1 MKYSEI
7 RDAFQD
13 KPLFTRSD
21 LVKYLCIHKPDLKDS
36 SVGWLLY
43 DLQKHNVISHIAH
56 NSYKIHTDEKP
67 LRVYKADLSDKVIDI
82 TSFIKKKY
90 PEVAFIVWETHAY
103 NEFANHQL
111 WRNFIFVE
119 AEKWLEESVFNAL
132 CERIENRVL
141 FKPSKKEIVLYSEDA
156 TVSVLTL
163 TSEAP
168 ICDNQARLEKLLV
181 DLFANPLVD
190 RIVSR
195 GDYPGIYKE
204 AFLKYKIN
212 YKMMLRYARRRGK
225 ADEIMSFM
233 ENETNIKMVG
243 GIPL

>member
-1 MKYSEI
+1 MKYNEI
-7 RDAFQD
+7 RDAFSD

-21 LVKYLCIHKPDLKDS
+21 FAKYVCAHKPELKDT

-43 DLQKHNVISHIAH
+43 DMQKNNIINRVAH
-56 NSYKIHTDEKP
+56 NMYKLHTSEEE
-67 LRVYKADLSDKVIDI
+67 LHNYNNDLSDNAINIINLVKE
-82 TSFIKKKY
+82 KY
-90 PEVAFIVWETHAY
+90 PELEFIVWETRAY

-119 AEKWLEESVFNAL
+119 VEKWLEESVFNAL
-132 CERIENRVL
+132 CEHTDYRVL
-141 FKPSKKEIVLYSEDA
+141 FKPSKKEIVLYSEDV

-168 ICDNQARLEKLLV
+168 TCDNQVRLEKLLV

-225 ADEIMSFM
+225 ADEIVSFM
-233 ENETNIKMVG
+233 ENETNSKMVG